1 MSRDDAGYY
10 GILPSEVR
18 YDMDL
23 LPNAKLLFVEVT
35 ALCRAHGYCWA
46 TNAYFAEMFKT
57 TERTIKRWVKLLCD
71 KGYCSTV
78 VKTFRYNDG
87 TVKKVRYIC
96 LSEKSAEELKS
107 MSQED
112 IWSTHHGDIWRQNHG
127 DTDVPYNKNN
137 NELNKSL
144 MDTNVSIGEVSPET
158 YGKAEINQL
167 FETWEHTTGLPITSN
182 RTKNRYACNNLIG
195 KYGVDGVEKLIRV
208 VEKAQTDRYA
218 PRVADFC
225 DLQAKLNQ
233 LLVWAKGKAH
243 SSAVISVEDF

>member
-1 MSRDDAGYY
+1 MSSKKLDPND
-10 GILPSEVR
+10 PSKEYTGVWIPKEVMECKELCATDKITYAEIASFTECYASNEWLAER
-18 YDMDL
+18 IGRSVSTASKSVNRL
-23 LPNAKLLFVEVT
+23 IELGFVEP
-35 ALCRAHGYCWA
+35 CGFNGR
-46 TNAYFAEMFKT
+46 
-57 TERTIKRWVKLLCD
+57 
-71 KGYCSTV
+71 
-78 VKTFRYNDG
+78 FR
-87 TVKKVRYIC
+87 KVRVANGYKPSKKRRGS
-96 LSEKSAEELKS
+96 LVKNGESA
-107 MSQED
+107 SQKMANRDNSKDNSKD
-112 IWSTHHGDIWRQNHG
+112 I
-127 DTDVPYNKNN
+127 
-137 NELNKSL
+137 
-144 MDTNVSIGEVSPET
+144 MDTKVSIGEVSPET

-167 FETWEHTTGLPITSN
+167 FETWEQTTGLPITSN

>member
-1 MSRDDAGYY
+1 MSSKKLDPND
-10 GILPSEVR
+10 PSKEYTGVWIPKEVMECKELCATDKITYAEIASFTECYASNEWLAER
-18 YDMDL
+18 IGRSVSTASKSVNRL
-23 LPNAKLLFVEVT
+23 IELGFVEP
-35 ALCRAHGYCWA
+35 CGFNGR
-46 TNAYFAEMFKT
+46 
-57 TERTIKRWVKLLCD
+57 
-71 KGYCSTV
+71 
-78 VKTFRYNDG
+78 FR
-87 TVKKVRYIC
+87 KVRVANGYKPSKKRRGS
-96 LSEKSAEELKS
+96 LVKNGESA
-107 MSQED
+107 SQKMANRDNSKDNSKD
-112 IWSTHHGDIWRQNHG
+112 I
-127 DTDVPYNKNN
+127 
-137 NELNKSL
+137 

-158 YGKAEINQL
+158 YGKVEINQL
-167 FETWEHTTGLPITSN
+167 FETWEQTTGLPITSN